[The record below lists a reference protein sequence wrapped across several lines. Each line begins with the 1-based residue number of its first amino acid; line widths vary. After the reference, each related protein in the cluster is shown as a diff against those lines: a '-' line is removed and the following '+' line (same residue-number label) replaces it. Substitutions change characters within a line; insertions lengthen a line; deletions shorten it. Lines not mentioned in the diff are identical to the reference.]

1 MYELGVLEVM
11 NHYLENAWLQLKID
25 TANSRWSLISRHRNS
40 PFIEEAQV
48 AVGYSTRRG
57 RKQGSNLWQEAGV
70 SNPEIIPSPHGPLR
84 QLALQ
89 VGPDQ
94 SGLVFTLTYALP
106 ENHAL
111 LLWKFSIANRG
122 SHPVYV
128 DRWEL
133 LSAGFIYQSRLGP
146 HGRLHFSP
154 QAKKSHKIFL
164 EPGKTNF
171 RETEPIGLPGEYA
184 FFSNGWQSWSNTQV
198 YTSGDRFRKSR
209 LVPLRAPIIS
219 NPDTPRPRRTGL
231 FGSDMFG
238 ILCDTDQ
245 RRGILLGFLS
255 QKRHFGSLEAWIGSG
270 QPALRLWASGD
281 RVQLHPGNQMETDWA
296 VAQFLHLDTYDPL
309 GLYLE
314 TVARECGLDP
324 GNPTE
329 SELPKGWCSWY
340 HFFRQ
345 VTAGDIQANLAAAAD
360 RRSDLPLDIF
370 QIDDGFEAQVG
381 DWFETNDRFREGLQ
395 PLANEI
401 REAGFTPG
409 LWLAP
414 FLVDPRSK
422 LARRHPDWLL
432 RGRLRGPVNAGHL
445 WNTFHT
451 ALDLTHPDALA
462 YVADL
467 VKTAVDEWRFPY
479 LKLDF
484 LYAAALPG
492 RRRNA
497 TQTRAEVLRAGL
509 EVIRTAA
516 GKDTFLLGCGCPL
529 GPAIGLVDA
538 MRIGADVA
546 HRWKPTYRGIQ
557 RFFRGEPDLPSARNA
572 IHNTL
577 TRSALHRRWWI
588 NDPDCLLLGPIE
600 IRGEQVALDL
610 AETQTLATVI
620 ALTGGSFFLSDHLPS
635 LPPERLRLAQ
645 TLIPLIGK
653 RPHVLDWFDNQTP
666 RLLQLDLDG
675 ATGKWHLL
683 AVFNWE
689 DAAQDIH
696 VDLKDFY
703 LDLHGEY
710 RAREF
715 WRGAN
720 YPVNLKETSNPRI
733 VLPGL
738 PAHGTA
744 LLAVRTHR
752 PYQPG
757 FLGSDLHI
765 SQGLEVKDWKWKR
778 SSSSERHSELRF
790 RIERPGS
797 VQGIIDLYL
806 PTEPGK
812 VSVNGNPIALG
823 ALDEHVYRLP
833 VAFDRKAEIEIM
845 LQQFENKHML

>member
-1 MYELGVLEVM
+1 M
-11 NHYLENAWLQLKID
+11 NHYLESASLQLKID
-25 TANSRWSLISRHRNS
+25 IAKSRWSLVSRHRNS
-40 PFIEEAQV
+40 PSIEEAQV
-48 AVGYSTRRG
+48 AVSYSTRRA
-57 RKQGSNLWQEAGV
+57 RKQMFNFWQEAGV
-70 SNPEIIPSPHGPLR
+70 SDPEIISSPHGPLQ

-89 VGPDQ
+89 VGPDKN
-94 SGLVFTLTYALP
+94 GLVFTLTYALP

-111 LLWKFSIANRG
+111 LLWKLSIDNRG
-122 SHPVYV
+122 SQPVSL
-128 DRWEL
+128 DRLEL

-146 HGRLHFSP
+146 HGRLHFSR
-154 QAKKSHKIFL
+154 QSQKSRKIFL
-164 EPGKTNF
+164 EPGKRNF
-171 RETEPIGLPGEYA
+171 REIEPIGLPGEYA

-198 YTSGDRFRKSR
+198 YTSDDRFRKTR
-209 LVPLRAPIIS
+209 LGPLRAPIIS
-219 NPDTPRPRRTGL
+219 NPDTPRPGRTGL

-238 ILCDTDQ
+238 ILCDTGQ

-255 QKRHFGSLEAWIGSG
+255 QKRHFGSMEAWIGSS

-281 RVQLHPGNQMETDWA
+281 RVQLNPGHQMETDWA

-314 TVARECGLDP
+314 MVARECGLDP
-324 GNPTE
+324 VNPTE
-329 SELPKGWCSWY
+329 SKLPKGWCSWY
-340 HFFRQ
+340 QFFRQ
-345 VTAGDIQANLAAAAD
+345 VTAGDIRTNLGAAVD
-360 RRSDLPLDIF
+360 RRLDLPLDIL

-381 DWFETNDRFREGLQ
+381 DWFETNDRFPEGLR

-414 FLVDPRSK
+414 FLVNPRSN

-432 RGRLRGPVNAGHL
+432 RGRLGRPVNAGHL

-462 YVADL
+462 YVTDL

-492 RRRNA
+492 RRRNP
-497 TQTRAEVLRAGL
+497 TQTRAEVLRDGL
-509 EVIRTAA
+509 EVIRAAA
-516 GKDTFLLGCGCPL
+516 GKETFLLGCGCPL

-546 HRWKPTYRGIQ
+546 HRWKPAYRGMQ
-557 RFFRGEPDLPSARNA
+557 RFFKGEPNLPSARNA

-588 NDPDCLLLGPIE
+588 NDPDCLLLGSIE
-600 IRGEQVALDL
+600 IRGDQEALNL

-620 ALTGGSFFLSDHLPS
+620 SMTGGSLFLSDHLPS

-653 RPHVLDWFDNQTP
+653 RPYVLDRFDNQTP

-683 AVFNWE
+683 AVLNWE
-689 DAAQDIH
+689 DTPQDIY
-696 VDLKDFY
+696 VNLKDFY
-703 LDLHGEY
+703 LDLQGEY

-715 WRGAN
+715 WRGDN
-720 YPVNLKETSNPRI
+720 YLVNLKETSNPRM
-733 VLPGL
+733 VLPGI

-744 LLAVRTHR
+744 LLAVRPHR
-752 PYQPG
+752 PYQPV

-778 SSSSERHSELRF
+778 SSSSEWPSELRF
-790 RIERPGS
+790 GIERPGS
-797 VQGIIDLYL
+797 VQGNIDLYL

-812 VSVNGNPIALG
+812 VTLNGKPIAFTV
-823 ALDEHVYRLP
+823 LDDHLFRLHVTFYRI
-833 VAFDRKAEIEIM
+833 ADIEIM
-845 LQQFENKHML
+845 LQQFDKQGML